1 MNKIVYFVLL
11 FFVFLFI
18 SGYKNE
24 SQTEKTQKQHNYR
37 KKRTPVKKEEKTTGI
52 NARNERGETKLHIA
66 VNGYPKIKYI
76 KALIQAGADV
86 NVKDKYGKTPLHSAL
101 TSESPFDANITDIL
115 IIAGA
120 DVNVKDKYGE
130 TPLHFAAK
138 HRDTEVTTILLN
150 AGANVNDQ
158 TNVKENTWIG
168 WTSLHFA
175 ACCNKNPEII
185 TILIQAGG
193 DINAQTKEGNTPLHI
208 AAKSNINHH
217 ITIALIDSGANI
229 NAINKYHEDRHGIFY
244 KATPLHLAVG
254 GYNNELVAILFIALI
269 LAPDIN

>member
-1 MNKIVYFVLL
+1 M
-11 FFVFLFI
+11 
-18 SGYKNE
+18 E
-24 SQTEKTQKQHNYR
+24 
-37 KKRTPVKKEEKTTGI
+37 
-52 NARNERGETKLHIA
+52 
-66 VNGYPKIKYI
+66 
-76 KALIQAGADV
+76 
-86 NVKDKYGKTPLHSAL
+86 KTPLHSAL

-120 DVNVKDKYGE
+120 DVNIKDKYGE

-138 HRDTEVTTILLN
+138 HSDTEVTTILLN

-175 ACCNKNPEII
+175 ACCNENPEII

-217 ITIALIDSGANI
+217 ITIALIDAGANI

-254 GYNNELVAILFIALI
+254 GYNNELVAILIKLGA
-269 LAPDIN
+269 DINIRDKDGLTPLHWAGSRGNSMVFSILVKAGADVNALNNAGKKTILGEHELSLNILFCSL